1 MMSEENYESVIRDL
15 ARSFET
21 GDLEKMLS
29 LFTDD
34 ITFVNPFGTFEGKA
48 ETERFLAWNLKNV
61 KTEKINEE
69 GIGIIVQGDKAT
81 NDLKVICTIDG
92 AQAEFLA
99 MSSFEFSNGKI
110 KLWRQVYDRL
120 AIAEQTARGFL
131 PKKTVGTIVK
141 QARKGL
147 E

>member
-1 MMSEENYESVIRDL
+1 MMAEENYVTMLRDL

-34 ITFVNPFGTFEGKA
+34 ITFINPFGTFAGKSEA
-48 ETERFLAWNLKNV
+48 ERFLAWNLKNV

-69 GIGIIVQGDKAT
+69 GIGIIVDGEKAS

-92 AQAEFLA
+92 SQAEFLA
-99 MSSFEFSNGKI
+99 ISTFEFSDGKI

-120 AIAEQTARGFL
+120 AIAEQTAKGFL
-131 PKKTVGTIVK
+131 PQKTVRAIVQ
-141 QARKGL
+141 QAKKGL